1 MKNKNK
7 LYMLLRIFTYT
18 STMNN
23 INMHRVCEYEDLHKC
38 VPVFSEDQKIT
49 VVLRPATEW

>member
-1 MKNKNK
+1 
-7 LYMLLRIFTYT
+7 MLLRIFTYT
-18 STMNN
+18 SIMYN
-23 INMHRVCEYEDLHKC
+23 INMHRLCKYEDLHKC